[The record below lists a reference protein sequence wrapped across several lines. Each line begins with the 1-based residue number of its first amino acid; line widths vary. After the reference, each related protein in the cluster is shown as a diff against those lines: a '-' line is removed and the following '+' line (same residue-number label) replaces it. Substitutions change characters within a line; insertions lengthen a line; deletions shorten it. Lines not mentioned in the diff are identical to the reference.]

1 MILLLLSCECRSAI
15 LGADFATFLERD
27 FVKATLVFG
36 SLSFLEWNRVR
47 GGLFWEGASGTG
59 AGEVLRWRW
68 RWMGKWSVTTGGR
81 ALGRVSHDV
90 TRETW
95 CLLMRL

>member
-36 SLSFLEWNRVR
+36 SLSVLEWNRVR

-59 AGEVLRWRW
+59 SREVLSLRWRW
-68 RWMGKWSVTTGGR
+68 MRKWFVSVGGK
-81 ALGRVSHDV
+81 AFGRVSHSF
-90 TRETW
+90 TRKAW
-95 CLLMRL
+95 CFPMR